1 MKLRLQVLAI
11 SLAASLTLSLA
22 QEPGQSMVGAVV
34 EAVTGEATIQTGKA
48 EPAPLTKGQTV
59 REGQT
64 LHTGKGGLVLLR
76 LRNKGELILYE
87 NSRIEL
93 KSEPR
98 KPKEMRLLQT
108 EGFTWSRLPKLRTS
122 DAFLIETP
130 AATAGIRGTAF
141 STRVEPGAGTQFCVC
156 EGSVTLR
163 SLQGVIT
170 LRQGELAR
178 AESGKPM
185 GSPVADLR
193 FLKHPTRETLQ
204 CLECHQGGHNRD
216 GRY

>member
-1 MKLRLQVLAI
+1 MKTHLHAIVLAT
-11 SLAASLTLSLA
+11 SLTFCPA
-22 QEPGQSMVGAVV
+22 QEPAQSQVGAVAEV
-34 EAVTGEATIQTGKA
+34 VSGEATVETGGVA
-48 EPAPLTKGQTV
+48 APLTKGQEI

-64 LHTGKGGLVLLR
+64 IRTGKGGLVLLK

-87 NSRIEL
+87 SSRIEL
-93 KSEPR
+93 KSEPE
-98 KPKEMRLLQT
+98 KPKEVRLLQT

-141 STRVEPGAGTQFCVC
+141 STRVDPGAGTQFCVC
-156 EGSVTLR
+156 EGSITLR
-163 SLQGVIT
+163 SPEGELT
-170 LRQGELAR
+170 LRQGELAH
-178 AESGKPM
+178 ATQGQPM
-185 GSPVADLR
+185 KKPVADLR
-193 FLKHPTRETLQ
+193 FLKHPTRKTLQ